1 MAADRAPLFSRLQR
15 AAGGMLGRP
24 PLGHPQMP
32 LRMFLN
38 GMGAMVA
45 RTGEQE
51 MSCDECFAE
60 LDRLVD
66 LVAGG
71 GDINA
76 LGALVA
82 DHLRRCADCY
92 EEYAVLL
99 HIARADY

>member
-1 MAADRAPLFSRLQR
+1 MAADRTPLFSRLQR

-32 LRMFLN
+32 LRMFLK
-38 GMGAMVA
+38 GTGAMVA
-45 RTGEQE
+45 RTGEEE

-60 LDRLVD
+60 LDRLVER
-66 LVAGG
+66 VAGG

-76 LGALVA
+76 LGPLVA
-82 DHLRRCADCY
+82 DHLRRCGDCY

-99 HIARADY
+99 HIARTD

>member
-1 MAADRAPLFSRLQR
+1 MAADRAPLFSRLQS

-32 LRMFLN
+32 VRMFLR

-45 RTGEQE
+45 RTREQE
-51 MSCDECFAE
+51 MSCEECFAE
-60 LDRLVD
+60 LDRLVER
-66 LVAGG
+66 VTGG

-76 LGALVA
+76 LGALIA
-82 DHLRRCADCY
+82 DHLRRCGDCY

-99 HIARADY
+99 QIARTG

>member
-32 LRMFLN
+32 MRSFVR

-45 RTGEQE
+45 RTREE
-51 MSCDECFAE
+51 ELSCQECFAE
-60 LDRLVD
+60 LDRLVE
-66 LVAGG
+66 LVTGG

-76 LGALVA
+76 LGPLVA
-82 DHLRRCADCY
+82 DHLRRCGDCY
-92 EEYAVLL
+92 EEYAILL
-99 HIARADY
+99 HIARTG

>member
-1 MAADRAPLFSRLQR
+1 MAAHDAPLLSRLQR

-24 PLGHPQMP
+24 PLGHPQVP
-32 LRMFLN
+32 LRMFLR
-38 GMGAMVA
+38 GTGAMVT
-45 RTGEQE
+45 RTGERE

-76 LGALVA
+76 LGPLVA
-82 DHLRRCADCY
+82 DHLRRCGDCY
-92 EEYAVLL
+92 EEYAILL
-99 HIARADY
+99 HIARAD

>member
-24 PLGHPQMP
+24 PLGQPQMP

-38 GMGAMVA
+38 GMGAMVT

-99 HIARADY
+99 HIARGD